1 MCKKLKILLLSTLL
15 ICLSLLSQCVSAE
28 GYTSFTY
35 QGGAITMTTSQYN
48 TLKHIT
54 SELQMQCSVLQIR
67 LQQLKQNSAE
77 QAESLNV
84 LSEELKSCKEELYQT
99 QELLTSAKIDL
110 IAAKNYLAAQKVFI
124 KTLREE
130 INALE
135 KTNKR
140 LKKQRQLYVVLAAG
154 LGVVA
159 FVK

>member
-1 MCKKLKILLLSTLL
+1 MCKKLKILCISILL
-15 ICLSLLSQCVSAE
+15 ICLSLFPHSVSAAE
-28 GYTSFTY
+28 FISSTY
-35 QGGAITMTTSQYN
+35 PANSIIMTTSQYN

-135 KTNKR
+135 RTNKR